1 MSSTPAVGMGAGGA
15 LAAGW
20 RAVQEHRG
28 ASALFIAIYAALS
41 VPLHFV
47 GETVESGPGMAQSQE
62 ALVQLILTQFG
73 AFMAVT
79 AVMGPIFAAVGVY
92 IARKTSAGEQGTA
105 YGALNYAL
113 ARYGRLFLWCLA
125 VQFSVQIGLQLVVLP
140 GILFFQ
146 MYAFVPAVICAENE
160 PWPMARSKKLTQG
173 RRRTI
178 FLMFLPWLMIYMGFG
193 MLDFFGKVQE
203 WVGLVVG
210 TADPSRN
217 TMAVAWFFIES
228 LRFLYELCMGAG
240 LYALYEERI
249 ARIQA
254 AREARAAAA
263 ATGQPG

>member
-1 MSSTPAVGMGAGGA
+1 MVGMGAGGA

-20 RAVQEHRG
+20 RAVAQHRG
-28 ASALFIAIYAALS
+28 VSALFVALYAGLS

-47 GETVESGPGMAQSQE
+47 GETVDAAPGMAQSQA
-62 ALVQLILTQFG
+62 ALVELILTQFG
-73 AFMAVT
+73 AFMAIT
-79 AVMGPIFAAVGVY
+79 AVMGPLFAAVGVY
-92 IARKTSAGEQGTA
+92 IARKSLAGEEGTA

-146 MYAFVPAVICAENE
+146 MYAFVPAVICAEDE

-178 FLMFLPWLMIYMGFG
+178 FLMFLPWLLIYMGFG
-193 MLDFFGKVQE
+193 MLDFFGKVRE

-210 TADPSRN
+210 TADPS
-217 TMAVAWFFIES
+217 TTAMGVAWFIIEGF
-228 LRFLYELCMGAG
+228 RFVYELTMAAG
-240 LYALYEERI
+240 LYALYDERM
-249 ARIQA
+249 ARIRA

-263 ATGQPG
+263 ETVP

>member
-1 MSSTPAVGMGAGGA
+1 MVGMGAGSA

-20 RAVQEHRG
+20 RAVLEHRG
-28 ASALFIAIYAALS
+28 VSALFVALYAALS

-47 GETVESGPGMAQSQE
+47 GETVESKPGMAQSQA
-62 ALVQLILTQFG
+62 ALVELILTQFG
-73 AFMAVT
+73 AFMAIT
-79 AVMGPIFAAVGVY
+79 AVMGPLFAAVAVY

-105 YGALNYAL
+105 YGALNFAL
-113 ARYGRLFLWCLA
+113 ARYARLFLWCLA

-146 MYAFVPAVICAENE
+146 MYAFVPAVVCAEDE

-178 FLMFLPWLMIYMGFG
+178 FLMFLPWLLIYMGFG

-210 TADPSRN
+210 TPEPSS
-217 TMAVAWFFIES
+217 TAMGVAWFFIEGV
-228 LRFLYELCMGAG
+228 RFVYELTMAAG
-240 LYALYEERI
+240 LYFLYEERM
-249 ARIQA
+249 ARIRA

-263 ATGQPG
+263 ETVP